1 MSKKENLNDY
11 YQELLDW
18 LQYEGKPSER
28 IWHPL
33 FYTYPWGLRF
43 ELGLFDL
50 DDTAE
55 YVQSA
60 KDRGRRI
67 WEQVFAPGDEVLVIF
82 DATPDAALKQELKGC
97 RLQRL
102 RAPASCPFP
111 GRDQEAEPP
120 RYFYRHL
127 YWAEAKDVP
136 FDAILK
142 RIVEEQTVTGGL
154 WRYMSSVYFYN
165 RTKKLLFHPYDD
177 RGADLIGP
185 DRESL
190 RPYYRGLNELLLDW
204 NREDMDRK
212 WRSRTVWLR
221 VLITTTEE
229 DRIRVVREE
238 LDRKLRGAQVLRES
252 CQPYW
257 KAEGWSELN
266 LTIDSARPLKE
277 IQYRL
282 AGKWEGDTASP
293 QIHAEIFLPDVG
305 FLWVH
310 E

>member
-67 WEQVFAPGDEVLVIF
+67 WDQVFAPGDEVLVIF

-127 YWAEAKDVP
+127 YWAEARDIP

-212 WRSRTVWLR
+212 WKTRTVHIR
-221 VLITTTEE
+221 VLTTGVAPKTEK
-229 DRIRVVREE
+229 R
-238 LDRKLRGAQVLRES
+238 LRDTLRQMFPDARMTDS
-252 CQPYW
+252 GLTAYW
-257 KAEGWSELN
+257 KYEGWGELN
-266 LTIDSARPLKE
+266 VTMETARPLEK
-277 IQYRL
+277 IKKRL
-282 AGKWEGDTASP
+282 ARKWESDTASEEILLP
-293 QIHAEIFLPDVG
+293 QVG